1 MSKSFENSIGLRCLK
16 KHREVDCVDSR
27 ILQCGCRQETKTAG
41 AARSLRARVCA
52 EAGTQ
57 LGDLQGDS
65 DRKIK
70 DPSVIPRV
78 TGVAVAGG

>member
-27 ILQCGCRQETKTAG
+27 ILQCGCRQETTTAG
-41 AARSLRARVCA
+41 AARSLRVRVCP

-57 LGDLQGDS
+57 LGDLPGDPV
-65 DRKIK
+65 RKIEA
-70 DPSVIPRV
+70 PLVNPRV